1 MTTVTRRV
9 VRKKQIKKDEASDDD
24 DEVFVDTVEEQTER
38 PDQLTSIETQVGNLP
53 RHC

>member
-38 PDQLTSIETQVGNLP
+38 PDQLTSIKTQVGN
-53 RHC
+53 